1 MDQIHPGIYVE
12 HGFSGVTVG
21 AIISEA
27 GVICVDVPTLPE
39 DATRWQ
45 RELEKL
51 DSRPILY
58 IVNTDHHR
66 DRVLGNKLLQVP
78 VISHQETRQLIRG
91 YPEMWRSAKRQDSRS
106 LQSKPSTVE
115 ARNSLP
121 DMTFTK
127 KMLLACGETEMH
139 LLHCP
144 GSAPGATWVW
154 VPEAKV
160 IFTGDSVFQH
170 THPFLSDAQLNDWL
184 DTLTHLR
191 GPKFR
196 DHIIVPGR
204 SGPTDQDGLQF
215 SLNYLRYLRRRLSM
229 WQEQGVP
236 TKDVPRLSG
245 ALLERFPAPD
255 DRKDHMESRLRA
267 GLQHVFET
275 LRT

>member
-12 HGFSGVTVG
+12 NGFSGVTVG
-21 AIISEA
+21 AVVGEA
-27 GVICVDVPTLPE
+27 GVTSVDVPTLPE
-39 DATRWQ
+39 DATKWQ
-45 RELEKL
+45 RKLEQL
-51 DSRPILY
+51 NNRPILH

-66 DRVLGNKLLQVP
+66 DRVLCNKLLQVP

-91 YPEMWRSAKRQDSRS
+91 YPDLWRTAKRQDGRTPQSTPVTVGARS
-106 LQSKPSTVE
+106 
-115 ARNSLP
+115 SLP
-121 DMTFTK
+121 EVTFTT
-127 KMLLACGETEMH
+127 KMLLGCGEVDMH

-160 IFTGDSVFQH
+160 IFTGDSVFQD
-170 THPFLSDAQLNDWL
+170 THPFLSSAQLDDWL
-184 DTLTHLR
+184 DSLTHLR
-191 GPKFR
+191 GAKFR

-215 SLNYLRYLRRRLSM
+215 SLDYLRYLRRRLNA
-229 WQEQGVP
+229 WREQGVP
-236 TKDVPRLSG
+236 TKDASRLSG
-245 ALLERFPAPD
+245 ALLERFPVPD
-255 DRKDHMESRLRA
+255 DSKDQMEKRLQA